1 MDRDGCHG
9 RGEMRW
15 PPEWSSRE
23 VESANCCGLARV
35 REKKQVG
42 TTPPFQVAIEGL
54 VGRGKKLHDVHQRN
68 NLWRVVEE
76 GNVTTEDWVGGEL
89 GRKGGRLVEK
99 WTVDRVQGKKG

>member
-23 VESANCCGLARV
+23 VESANWCGLARV

-42 TTPPFQVAIEGL
+42 TTPPLPGSNRRIGGQGE
-54 VGRGKKLHDVHQRN
+54 K
-68 NLWRVVEE
+68 
-76 GNVTTEDWVGGEL
+76 VTRRAST
-89 GRKGGRLVEK
+89 
-99 WTVDRVQGKKG
+99 

>member
-1 MDRDGCHG
+1 M
-9 RGEMRW
+9 
-15 PPEWSSRE
+15 
-23 VESANCCGLARV
+23 
-35 REKKQVG
+35 
-42 TTPPFQVAIEGL
+42 
-54 VGRGKKLHDVHQRN
+54 GRGKKLHDVHQRN